1 LYGLKLYFSIM
12 RFYELFAVGLQD
24 EIEKEEVDDHWR
36 FVVVVLLFCGLDS
49 GQASVL
55 HIGIANS
62 HFKQNFII
70 VSIYTLGFGNI
81 RIFSF
86 SREHFA
92 YRRLAPKIYFI
103 VEKKKLHNGK
113 S

>member
-1 LYGLKLYFSIM
+1 MFFERVFL
-12 RFYELFAVGLQD
+12 
-24 EIEKEEVDDHWR
+24 
-36 FVVVVLLFCGLDS
+36 
-49 GQASVL
+49 QASVL

-103 VEKKKLHNGK
+103 VEKKRVAQWKVVSFVICVLTIIFFNLSDK
-113 S
+113 ELILRISRYATNDL